1 MFCVK
6 EVESERER
14 EREVNTGYAQ
24 IVLCTIKI
32 EIEGRFFVSC
42 VGDEKV
48 CVQE

>member
-14 EREVNTGYAQ
+14 EREGNTGYAQ
-24 IVLCTIKI
+24 IVLCTIK
-32 EIEGRFFVSC
+32 IEGRFFVSC